1 MQSHKGSFHPY
12 CDLLRKPNQLLNDL
26 GSEET
31 KEILYLWNFIHQQ
44 RDILDIE
51 NAPKMNEDSDETE
64 DENEIIKKEDKK
76 RLHLDTTFKSVM
88 VYVYHS
94 SFNYNSLAIR
104 LCSLMFYHYF
114 SCSQECSLEYPVQV
128 MQAIPVNRYTI
139 PLIFYLTTSNNDFL
153 QYNEIGDIP
162 HLLLVKNINV
172 LIKDYLIS
180 PLGQQTSK
188 KTPGSIYMRTRVLG
202 SDHKGFV
209 YYLLNGFLIS
219 NANGKWFI
227 FHSSGQID
235 DFVETLN
242 NDQPDTDLSIQIN
255 NFRKYIKTDRKVA
268 QEFAVSKKGIT
279 PASHYITFSPIKNH
293 CEFDNETKNMI
304 QSAIKDICWILMKI
318 EKLAQLERIN
328 QLDSF
333 KQLNEVN
340 VITNQNV
347 QQPMEEIFENNH
359 SENRMVVEEENKT
372 DSGEQEMSYSEEN
385 DKQQETK
392 KYNKSNDSIQS
403 SASSISE
410 GNSENE
416 ESSSEQEGESK
427 EIITPPSSGPLSKNK
442 PKKRAKIRIGKE
454 KLNKKKQEF
463 FDKAYLNEIQTINQ
477 SELNEMIDQYSEQL
491 ALLPLLNSKNYKQ
504 IIHQVIDIISTL
516 VSILPNKYFRREYI
530 FVRDFITGLSTKTSS
545 LSFLI
550 VTTTLLDKAIIKCN

>member
-1 MQSHKGSFHPY
+1 MQSYKGSFHPY

-26 GSEET
+26 DAEET

-64 DENEIIKKEDKK
+64 DENEVIKKEDKK

-128 MQAIPVNRYTI
+128 MQTIPVNRYTI

-162 HLLLVKNINV
+162 HLLLFKNINI

-242 NDQPDTDLSIQIN
+242 KDQPDVDLSTQIN

-279 PASHYITFSPIKNH
+279 PSK
-293 CEFDNETKNMI
+293 
-304 QSAIKDICWILMKI
+304 
-318 EKLAQLERIN
+318 RIN

-333 KQLNEVN
+333 KQINKVD
-340 VITNQNV
+340 VVTNQNI
-347 QQPMEEIFENNH
+347 QQPMEEIFENKH
-359 SENRMVVEEENKT
+359 SEDRPEVEDENKT

-385 DKQQETK
+385 DNQKGTK
-392 KYNKSNDSIQS
+392 KYNKNNESIQS
-403 SASSISE
+403 SDSLISE
-410 GNSENE
+410 GNSVNE

-427 EIITPPSSGPLSKNK
+427 EIINPLSSGLLSKNK

-454 KLNKKKQEF
+454 KLNKKKKEVF
-463 FDKAYLNEIQTINQ
+463 EKAYLTEIQTINQ

-504 IIHQVIDIISTL
+504 IIHQVISIISTL

-545 LSFLI
+545 LSFLT
-550 VTTTLLDKAIIKCN
+550 VTATLLEKAIIKCN